1 LTLPPSSHTFDVMT
15 NRTLLLVACL
25 GALVATVQA
34 SQSRSTIDSVPPSP
48 YIDKGACP
56 FECCT
61 YRNWT
66 ASQGIALVDQPNGKK
81 IVARIHKGEKV
92 QALTGEVHCIPLRV
106 VAVQDDPDAGVK
118 RGEVIYILHYT
129 GEGYW
134 KVWHNGRL
142 VEIDNFSDKG
152 PYPQHTWCVKVK
164 TTSGVVGWTIS
175 HGNFSNQDAC
185 G

>member
-1 LTLPPSSHTFDVMT
+1 MT
-15 NRTLLLVACL
+15 NRTLSLVIGLSAVVTT
-25 GALVATVQA
+25 ARA
-34 SQSRSTIDSVPPSP
+34 SQSRFPIDSVPPRP

-66 ASQGIALVDQPNGKK
+66 ASQRIALVDRPNGKK
-81 IVARIHKGEKV
+81 IVARVHKGEKV
-92 QALTGEVHCIPLRV
+92 QALTGEVHSTPLRV
-106 VAVQDDPDAGVK
+106 VAELDHPDAGVK
-118 RGEVIYILHYT
+118 RGEVIYILHYI

-134 KVWHNGRL
+134 KVWHNGQL
-142 VEIDNFSDKG
+142 IEIDNVLDKG
-152 PYPQHTWCVKVK
+152 TSPQYTWWVKVK
-164 TTSGVVGWTIS
+164 TTSGIVGWTIS

>member
-1 LTLPPSSHTFDVMT
+1 MT
-15 NRTLLLVACL
+15 NRTLLLVACQ
-25 GALVATVQA
+25 GALVATAQT

-66 ASQGIALVDQPNGKK
+66 ASQGIALVEQPNSKK

-92 QALTGEVHCIPLRV
+92 QALTGEVHSIPLRV
-106 VAVQDDPDAGVK
+106 VAGQDHPDAGVK

-152 PYPQHTWCVKVK
+152 PYPQRTWWVKVK
-164 TTSGVVGWTIS
+164 TTSGIVGWTIS